1 MCSVCVPSP
10 MQRLKNGSNSL
21 ALFIALFYPHDN
33 FHLPIPNA
41 KSLSNRKVQKK
52 ITKLDVKLTIITG
65 NSHDGR
71 DYQLC
76 TITNAHREKRLLKPL
91 KHLKLSMKML
101 LGLHLST
108 FPLRMSR
115 SYKRTS
121 Q

>member
-41 KSLSNRKVQKK
+41 KSGKVGKDS
-52 ITKLDVKLTIITG
+52 L

-91 KHLKLSMKML
+91 KHLKPSVILVSANL
-101 LGLHLST
+101 IAQ
-108 FPLRMSR
+108 R
-115 SYKRTS
+115 SSVYTC
-121 Q
+121 

>member
-41 KSLSNRKVQKK
+41 KSDMDSCCASE
-52 ITKLDVKLTIITG
+52 
-65 NSHDGR
+65 SHDGR

-91 KHLKLSMKML
+91 KHLKPSVILVSANL
-101 LGLHLST
+101 IAQ
-108 FPLRMSR
+108 R
-115 SYKRTS
+115 SSVYTC
-121 Q
+121 